1 MKLNRAECEKTYLS
15 TPEIQ
20 NSGALRSNL
29 LRLLRSID
37 LVGWSSHEESGRLDR
52 RALTRFA
59 SGSVNIFS
67 RRQMVEAENSAVK
80 VLVDLSSSMQK
91 GVVKNGETITR
102 IEVVRD
108 VTIQLSRLLD
118 RAKVDFSVTGFFQ
131 SRTDSYT
138 DAKTHNG
145 DTHELRG
152 EDCVFVPFKQWN
164 ETLVRCVAKLGAITN
179 FCRGA
184 TPAYT
189 AIEQSILDLAKQDSK
204 RKVLFILT
212 DAESFESGQIKHLDS
227 LAERLGIKMVAVGIQ
242 THDVYVF
249 KHHTTVM
256 DLQGLGEQAFAK
268 LLQTVGRRHV
278 QSAA

>member
-1 MKLNRAECEKTYLS
+1 MKLNRADCERAYLA

-67 RRQMVEAENSAVK
+67 RRQFVEAENSAVT
-80 VLVDLSSSMQK
+80 VLVDLSSSMHK
-91 GVVKNGETITR
+91 GVVKDGETIKR
-102 IEVVRD
+102 IQVVRD

-118 RAKVDFSVTGFFQ
+118 RAKVDFNVTGFFQ
-131 SRTDSYT
+131 SRSDFCG
-138 DAKTHNG
+138 DVKTHSG
-145 DTHELRG
+145 ETHELRG

-179 FCRGA
+179 FCRGG

-189 AIEQSILDLAKQDSK
+189 AIERSLLDLSKQDSK
-204 RKVLFILT
+204 RKILFILT
-212 DAESFESGQIKHLDS
+212 DAEAFEGSHIKHLDD

-242 THDVYVF
+242 THDVVVF

-268 LLQTVGRRHV
+268 LLQTLGRRHV
-278 QSAA
+278 AS